1 MSKKRDCLNQKG
13 FTLIELISVMI
24 IMGVVASV
32 SIKKFDIVSNTAG
45 ESALNLGIKELNV
58 RESLTWSN
66 IKISADGYTNDQD
79 LWDLL
84 VADLD
89 LGGKYHWNPG
99 PDISA
104 GGTLHFDSN
113 SIALDRQP
121 STATTAGKW
130 EP

>member
-1 MSKKRDCLNQKG
+1 MRKKRDCLNQKG

-32 SIKKFDIVSNTAG
+32 SIKKFDMVSDTAG
-45 ESALNLGIKELNV
+45 ERALNLGIKELNI

-66 IKISADGYTNDQD
+66 IKISSDGYTNDAD
-79 LWDLL
+79 LWFLLEPDLI
-84 VADLD
+84 
-89 LGGKYHWNPG
+89 LGGKYQWNPG
-99 PDISA
+99 PHISD

-121 STATTAGKW
+121 STTTSAGKW
-130 EP
+130 SP

>member
-1 MSKKRDCLNQKG
+1 MHKKRDCLNQKG

-32 SIKKFDIVSNTAG
+32 SIQKFDIVSDTAG
-45 ESALNLGIKELNV
+45 ERALHLGIKELNI

-66 IKISADGYTNDQD
+66 IKISGDGYSNDED
-79 LWDLL
+79 LWSLVEPDLG
-84 VADLD
+84 
-89 LGGKYHWNPG
+89 LGGKYQWNPG
-99 PDISA
+99 PHISA

-113 SIALDRQP
+113 SIALNRQP
-121 STATTAGKW
+121 STSTSAGKW

>member
-1 MSKKRDCLNQKG
+1 MRKKRDRLNQKG

-45 ESALNLGIKELNV
+45 EKALQLGIKELNI

-66 IKISADGYTNDQD
+66 LKISSDGYSNDEG
-79 LWDLL
+79 LWPFLEPEL
-84 VADLD
+84 H
-89 LGGKYHWNPG
+89 LGGKYRWNPG
-99 PDISA
+99 PDIDA

-113 SIALDRQP
+113 SIALNRQP
-121 STATTAGKW
+121 STMTSAGKW
-130 EP
+130 SP

>member
-1 MSKKRDCLNQKG
+1 MSKKRDRLNQRG

-32 SIKKFDIVSNTAG
+32 SIKKFDILSTTAG
-45 ESALNLGIKELNV
+45 EKALNLGIKELNV
-58 RESLTWSN
+58 RESLRWTD
-66 IKISADGYTNDQD
+66 IKISADGYTDDAD
-79 LWDLL
+79 LWSLL
-84 VADLD
+84 EPDLD

-99 PDISA
+99 PDIIA

-113 SIALDRQP
+113 SISLNRQP
-121 STATTAGKW
+121 STVSSAGKW